1 MKRRNALNVKQLTA
15 ACILF
20 LLFSC
25 STLFLFKY
33 RSDEKRFSHIST
45 QLFLDEMRGNTL
57 NMHYTLAYP
66 ENFGVHSYEPVLPC
80 YSLESTL
87 SSQAATENI
96 LASLERIDASK
107 LPSKDHYAYQ
117 LLKRSLENSLKLSYY
132 TYYNEPLSPS
142 SGMQSNLP
150 ILFAEYTFRGKQD
163 VADYL
168 ALLDQSD
175 EYFASLLVY
184 EQEKAAAG
192 LLMAPSSLKKVI
204 KQCDTIVT
212 SEELEQESHFLQTTF
227 MERLQ
232 LLMDAG
238 IITKEDAEAYQAQN
252 NRLLRTVLL
261 PAYENLADGLYVL
274 MDENIPLR
282 GLAAKPHGADYYR
295 LLLASQTG
303 SYRDISEVKELL
315 LRQFSREYEAV
326 RKLLSEQ
333 SAMEKEQSPS
343 MISIFPYQN
352 ADVMLT
358 DLQGRMAKDFPSLPI
373 DLMGT
378 AKVDVTLKAVSPNLE
393 NYCAPAFYLTA
404 PMDDTNTNS
413 IYINQRNSPEGL
425 ELYTTLAH
433 EGYPGHLYQTV
444 YHNRCLMSGN
454 DNLVRQLLSYGG
466 YLEGWALYVEFISYD
481 YAVDI
486 YREQG
491 LAKEAVLAGL
501 ESHSRSL
508 QLCLYS
514 LLDIMI
520 HYENA
525 SYNQVAETLKKF
537 GISNSASVKAI
548 YTYITEEPCNYLK
561 YYLGYLELLELKE
574 SAKSLWGEDYS
585 DYRFHTFY
593 LECGP
598 SDFTSLQERLSETV
612 PKTMLKTGNPVDKKY
627 SRSYTFYGLKYAGA
641 SLSLAPTSKYR

>member
-1 MKRRNALNVKQLTA
+1 MKRRTALNARQIAA
-15 ACILF
+15 ACALF

-25 STLFLFKY
+25 ITLFLFEY

-45 QLFLDEMRGNTL
+45 QLFLDEMKGNTL
-57 NMHYTLAYP
+57 NMHYTIACP
-66 ENFGVHSYEPVLPC
+66 ENFGIYCYAPVLPC
-80 YSLESTL
+80 YSTEGSLA
-87 SSQAATENI
+87 SQAATENI
-96 LASLERIDASK
+96 LASLKRIDAAK
-107 LPSKDHYAYQ
+107 LPSKDSYAYR
-117 LLKRSLENSLKLSYY
+117 LLVRSLENSLKLSYY
-132 TYYNEPLSPS
+132 SYYNEPLSPA
-142 SGMQSNLP
+142 SGMQSHLP
-150 ILFAEYTFRGKQD
+150 ILLAEYTFREKQD
-163 VADYL
+163 VEDYL

-175 EYFASLLVY
+175 EYFASLLTY
-184 EQEKAAAG
+184 EQQKADAG

-212 SEELEQESHFLQTTF
+212 SEELNQETHFLQTTF

-232 LLMDAG
+232 LLMDDG
-238 IITKEDAEAYQAQN
+238 IITQKEAAAYQAQN

-261 PAYENLADGLYVL
+261 PAYENLADGLFVL
-274 MDENIPLR
+274 TDENIPLR
-282 GLAAKPHGADYYR
+282 GLAAKPHGADYYC
-295 LLLASQTG
+295 LLLASETG
-303 SYRDISEVKELL
+303 SYRDISEIKALL

-333 SAMEKEQSPS
+333 PALAKEQSPAIVS
-343 MISIFPYQN
+343 VFPYEN
-352 ADVMLT
+352 ADVMLA
-358 DLQGRMAKDFPSLPI
+358 DLQNRMARDFP
-373 DLMGT
+373 GT
-378 AKVDVTLKAVSPNLE
+378 AQVEITVKDVSPNLE
-393 NYCAPAFYLTA
+393 DYCAPAFYLTA
-404 PMDDTNTNS
+404 PMDDTDANT

-454 DNLVRQLLSYGG
+454 DNVVRQLLSYGG

-481 YAVDI
+481 YAADI

-525 SYNQVAETLKKF
+525 SYNQVAETLEKF
-537 GISNSASVKAI
+537 GIANSASVKAI

-585 DYRFHTFY
+585 DCRFHTFY

-598 SDFTSLQERLSETV
+598 SDFTSLQERLTETEN
-612 PKTMLKTGNPVDKKY
+612 LVDKKY
-627 SRSYTFYGLKYAGA
+627 SQSYTFYELQYAA
-641 SLSLAPTSKYR
+641 IA

>member
-1 MKRRNALNVKQLTA
+1 MKRRNVLNVRQLAA

-20 LLFSC
+20 LVFSC
-25 STLFLFKY
+25 STLFLFEY

-45 QLFLDEMRGNTL
+45 QLFLDEMKGNTL
-57 NMHYTLAYP
+57 NMHYTLACP
-66 ENFGVHSYEPVLPC
+66 ENFGIYSYEPQLPC
-80 YSLESTL
+80 YSSESTL
-87 SSQAATENI
+87 SAQAATENI
-96 LASLERIDASK
+96 LASLEHIDAAK
-107 LPSKDHYAYQ
+107 LPSKDKYAYQ
-117 LLKRSLENSLKLSYY
+117 LLKRSLEHSLQMSYY
-132 TYYNEPLSPS
+132 AYYDEPLSPS
-142 SGMQSNLP
+142 SGMQSHLP
-150 ILFAEYTFRGKQD
+150 ILLAEYTFRGKQD
-163 VADYL
+163 VEDYL

-204 KQCDTIVT
+204 NQCDTIVT
-212 SEELEQESHFLQTTF
+212 SEELEQETHFLQTTF
-227 MERLQ
+227 LERLQ
-232 LLMDAG
+232 LLVDSGKLTESDA
-238 IITKEDAEAYQAQN
+238 AAYRAQN

-282 GLAAKPHGADYYR
+282 GLAAKPHGADYYC
-295 LLLASQTG
+295 LLLASETG
-303 SYRDISEVKELL
+303 SYRDISQIKELL
-315 LRQFSREYEAV
+315 LRQFSREYEAI
-326 RKLLSEQ
+326 RKLVSEQ

-343 MISIFPYQN
+343 IVSIFPYQS
-352 ADVMLT
+352 ADVMLA
-358 DLQGRMAKDFPSLPI
+358 DLQNRMSKDFP
-373 DLMGT
+373 GT
-378 AKVDVTLKAVSPNLE
+378 DKVEVTLKTVSPNLE
-393 NYCAPAFYLTA
+393 EYCAPAFYLTT
-404 PMDDTNTNS
+404 PIDDTNRNT
-413 IYINQRNSPEGL
+413 IYINRRNSPDEL

-444 YHNRCLMSGN
+444 YHNKSLMSGN
-454 DNLVRQLLSYGG
+454 DNIVRQLLSYGG
-466 YLEGWALYVEFISYD
+466 YLEGWALYVEFIAYD
-481 YAVDI
+481 YAADI

-491 LAKEAVLAGL
+491 LTKEAVLASL

-525 SYNQVAETLKKF
+525 SYNQVAEVLGKF

-548 YTYITEEPCNYLK
+548 YSYITEEPCNYLK

-598 SDFTSLQERLSETV
+598 SDFTSLQEQLSETAN
-612 PKTMLKTGNPVDKKY
+612 LVDKRY
-627 SRSYTFYGLKYAGA
+627 SRFYTFYGLNRLLTAA
-641 SLSLAPTSKYR
+641 

>member
-15 ACILF
+15 VCILF

-33 RSDEKRFSHIST
+33 RSDEKKFSHIST

-107 LPSKDHYAYQ
+107 LPSKDNYAYQ

-132 TYYNEPLSPS
+132 SYYNEPLSPS

-150 ILFAEYTFRGKQD
+150 ILLAEYTFRGKQD
-163 VADYL
+163 VTDYL
-168 ALLDQSD
+168 ALLDQTD

-212 SEELEQESHFLQTTF
+212 SEELEQETHFLQTTF

-238 IITKEDAEAYQAQN
+238 IITKEDAAAYQAQN

-295 LLLASQTG
+295 LLLASETG
-303 SYRDISEVKELL
+303 SYRDISEIKELL
-315 LRQFSREYEAV
+315 LRQFSREYAAI

-333 SAMEKEQSPS
+333 SAMEKEQSPAI
-343 MISIFPYQN
+343 ISTFPYEN

-358 DLQGRMAKDFPSLPI
+358 DLQSRMAKDFPSLPA

-378 AKVDVTLKAVSPNLE
+378 SKVEVTVKSVSPNLE
-393 NYCAPAFYLTA
+393 DYCAPAFYLTA
-404 PMDDTNTNS
+404 PVDDTNTNT

-454 DNLVRQLLSYGG
+454 DNLVRQLFSYGG

-491 LAKEAVLAGL
+491 LGKEAILAGL

-525 SYNQVAETLKKF
+525 SYNQVAETLEKF

-561 YYLGYLELLELKE
+561 YYLGYLEILELKE
-574 SAKSLWGEDYS
+574 SAKSLWGADYS
-585 DYRFHTFY
+585 DLRFHTFY

-598 SDFTSLQERLSETV
+598 SDFTSLQKRLSETAT
-612 PKTMLKTGNPVDKKY
+612 KTRNPVDKKY
-627 SRSYTFYGLKYAGA
+627 SRSYTLYGLKYAA
-641 SLSLAPTSKYR
+641 VC